1 MNSLAPNSQR
11 SAFTLI
17 ELLVVIAIIGV
28 LVGLLLPAVQQARES
43 ARRSSC
49 SNNMKQIALGVQ
61 NYADGNAKSGDNKL
75 PYAVFHSDGSGGN
88 MWWRKPTDPNNANG
102 LNSML
107 WQSHVSWSVQILAFL
122 EETQLYDD
130 WAAATNNFVG
140 PNPAS
145 WNDFQNT
152 TGSMTNLH
160 SAARIN
166 AFYCPSYTGELV
178 IASTGTPVGANTSA
192 NYLNGGCIKAAGG
205 TSGAAPSATSDTG
218 LICYRGNFGKG
229 TSNSFDATDGQ
240 GAFGWKRRQGFK
252 DFTDGTSTSILFVE
266 SAYGAAWAGGPSTL
280 ATARAFGGNTS
291 AINQADLSFRGVIP
305 NNGIGSEHPGGASVA
320 MIDGSTRFL
329 NYNALSAAIFDNL
342 MQVNDGNVVSLP

>member
-1 MNSLAPNSQR
+1 MRMKYAR
-11 SAFTLI
+11 GFTLI

-61 NYADGNAKSGDNKL
+61 NYADGNASNGDNKL
-75 PYAVFHSDGSGGN
+75 PYAVYHNDGSGGN
-88 MWWRKPTDPNNANG
+88 RLHSNG
-102 LNSML
+102 TLNSTT
-107 WQSHVSWSVQILAFL
+107 WQSHVGWAVQILPFL

-130 WAAATNNFVG
+130 WVAATSNFVG

-145 WNDFQNT
+145 WNDFHDLTRNNP
-152 TGSMTNLH
+152 NLH
-160 SAARIN
+160 SNVRID

-178 IASTGTPVGANTSA
+178 IASTGTTVGAINAGHYTSA
-192 NYLNGGCIKAAGG
+192 GSIKAAAPA
-205 TSGAAPSATSDTG
+205 SGPPAATSRTG

-229 TSNSFDATDGQ
+229 TANNWDRTDNESP
-240 GAFGWKRRQGFK
+240 GAFGWRNRRGFK
-252 DFTDGTSTSILFVE
+252 DFTDGTSSSILLVE
-266 SAYGAAWAGGPSTL
+266 SAFGVAWAGGPCSVT
-280 ATARAFGGNTS
+280 TARSWSGNAS
-291 AINQADLSFRGVIP
+291 SINQGDLSFRGVIP

-329 NYNALSAAIFDNL
+329 SFDSLSATIFDNL
-342 MQVNDGNVVSLP
+342 MQVNDGNAVSLP